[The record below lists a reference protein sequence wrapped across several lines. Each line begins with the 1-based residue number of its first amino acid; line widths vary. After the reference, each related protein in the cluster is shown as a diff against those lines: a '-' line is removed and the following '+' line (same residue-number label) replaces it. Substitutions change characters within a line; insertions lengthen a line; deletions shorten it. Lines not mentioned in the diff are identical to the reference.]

1 MYDTLT
7 FRTGDE
13 QALIAEFSRL
23 AEQEQLNFDYG
34 DLSHPDMLTEK
45 NILAVH
51 YADGGA
57 QGESGAVRI
66 LYCSALGVRVLYGN
80 YVYGELDL
88 NAVIRKLPM
97 LKCLDSRF
105 SLTPPYPFGGKLV
118 VPDGWAYLYM
128 GAMNH
133 FFLKVNDCKEATA
146 FVRAYLSGGGDEWSA
161 FDAVAW
167 FCGAKQKA

>member
-1 MYDTLT
+1 MITSIP

-13 QALIAEFSRL
+13 KALIEEFTRL
-23 AEQEQLNFDYG
+23 DRKDLVQFEYG
-34 DLSHPDMLTEK
+34 DLNHPDMLDEE

-57 QGESGAVRI
+57 QGDAGAVRI
-66 LYCSALGVRVLYGN
+66 LYCTEQGVQALYGN
-80 YVYGELDL
+80 YLYGDLSLD
-88 NAVIRKLPM
+88 AVIRKLPM

-105 SLTPPYPFGGKLV
+105 QLTPPYPFGGKLV
-118 VPDGWAYLYM
+118 VPDDWAYLYM

-133 FFLKVNDCKEATA
+133 FFLKVNECQEATVFIKA
-146 FVRAYLSGGGDEWSA
+146 FLNQGGEKWSA

-167 FCGAKQKA
+167 FCGAKLKS